1 MKRLLLL
8 TMLFIMIT
16 ALFNVSNIYAAAE
29 NSHNS
34 NNTLNPSIV
43 LNNTTY
49 VQNDLNIQ
57 SSAEDAVNQSADSAN
72 DTSTNNL
79 QSTQNTSNLT
89 NNTALNNLNNNTTYV
104 QNSTYAAGDNVYQN
118 VRGIWLKAED
128 VNILDLDEIKR
139 AGITDIFIKANI
151 LTVPTYQTVL
161 TALLNKLKNTN
172 IRVHAWVTCFKD
184 ANGNWVDPQGKY
196 SYTVKVP
203 YVVKK
208 YQTKSKEWYKYWYK
222 SKGKWKYKWKYK
234 WVYKWNYQYAYK
246 DEIRTGYDPSRI
258 TGLINSITTIAREYN
273 IDGIH
278 LDYIRYP
285 GTAYLN
291 SGGTESI
298 TSFVQRVH
306 DSVKNIKPKVA
317 ISAALMPETSVNGY
331 YYGQDYAKLAPYL
344 DFLVPMIYKGNY
356 NKNTTWIGTTT
367 KWIVDHSGGK
377 PVLAGLQT
385 YESDDDL
392 TEIPASE
399 LRSDVNSAISN
410 GASGYV
416 LFRYGLMDNDFF
428 KDPNDNSI
436 TFTLKQIQ
444 NAATSVKSFIES
456 NGRLPSTVTISSKL
470 VSMPDFLRLMAA
482 SAIELNS
489 GITTPVTLK
498 SVDNPTGPT
507 GNIQSGSINKEEYL
521 NIAQRIKSFIDSDG
535 HAPNYITSSLGNL
548 QYESTIY
555 MYSKVLD
562 FYNTHSRLP
571 SYVSMEPWKDVDPVD
586 MQQYLQQTANCQ
598 VNDYRIQALASSLTK
613 GISSTSEKGTK
624 IFNWVRNNLGYSFYY
639 NTKYGAVNTYLNR
652 EGNCVDHSH
661 LLVALARAA
670 GIPARYMHGTCTFT
684 SGNVYG
690 HVWTQLY
697 INGNWYDADAI
708 SSRNTL
714 GAINNWDKNTVIM
727 KGIYSSLPF

>member
-8 TMLFIMIT
+8 VMLLLFGG
-16 ALFNVSNIYAAAE
+16 ALLNVTNIYAATE
-29 NSHNS
+29 NSTIPEINI
-34 NNTLNPSIV
+34 TTDIV
-43 LNNTTY
+43 
-49 VQNDLNIQ
+49 Q
-57 SSAEDAVNQSADSAN
+57 ENQSDNLENKTIQNTADSAQIEAESPAN
-72 DTSTNNL
+72 DTSDGNQYQTDNQQNSEEDSEIPNN
-79 QSTQNTSNLT
+79 SNLT
-89 NNTALNNLNNNTTYV
+89 NV
-104 QNSTYAAGDNVYQN
+104 QDSTDAAGDEYKN

-128 VNILDLDEIKR
+128 VGILDLDEIKK
-139 AGITDIFIKANI
+139 AGITDIFIKTNI
-151 LTVPTYQTVL
+151 LTTPTYQSVL
-161 TALLNKLKNTN
+161 TALFNKLGASN

-184 ANGNWVDPQGKY
+184 ANGNWIDPQGKY
-196 SYTVKVP
+196 SYTVKVQ

-208 YQTKSKEWYKYWYK
+208 YQTKTKQWYKYWYK
-222 SKGKWKYKWKYK
+222 SKGKLKYKWKYK

-246 DEIRTGYDPSRI
+246 YETRTGYDTSKI
-258 TGLINSITTIAREYN
+258 NALINSITTIAKNYN

-285 GTAYLN
+285 GTAYKN
-291 SGGTESI
+291 EGGTETV
-298 TSFVQRVH
+298 TSFVQKVH
-306 DSVKNIKPKVA
+306 DAVKQIKPKVA

-356 NKNTTWIGTTT
+356 NKDTGWVGSTT
-367 KWIVDHSGGK
+367 KWIFNHCGGK

-399 LRSDVNSAISN
+399 LRNDVESAISN

-416 LFRYGLMDNDFF
+416 LFRYGLTDNDFF

-456 NGRLPSTVTISSKL
+456 NGRLPSTVTISSKM
-470 VSMPDFLRLMAA
+470 VSMPDFLRLMAT
-482 SAIELNS
+482 STLQLSS

-498 SVDNPTGPT
+498 SVDNPTDPT
-507 GNIQSGSINKEEYL
+507 GSIQSGSINKTEYL
-521 NIAQRIKSFIDSDG
+521 DIAQRIKSFIDSDG
-535 HAPNYITSSLGNL
+535 DAPNYVTSSLGKI
-548 QYESTIY
+548 QYESIIY

-562 FYNTHSRLP
+562 FYNTNSRLP
-571 SYVSMEPWKDVDPVD
+571 SYVAMEPWKDEIPID

-598 VNDYRIQALASSLTK
+598 INDYRIQALASSLTK
-613 GISSTSEKGTK
+613 GISSTLDKGTK
-624 IFNWVRNNLGYSFYY
+624 IFNWVRDNLSYSFYY
-639 NTKYGAVNTYLNR
+639 NTQYGAVNTYLNK

-670 GIPARYMHGTCTFT
+670 GIPARYAHGTCTFT

-690 HVWTQLY
+690 HVWAQLY
-697 INGNWYDADAI
+697 INGKWYDADAI
-708 SSRNTL
+708 SSKNVF
-714 GAINNWDKNTVIM
+714 GVINNWDKNTVIM
-727 KGIYSSLPF
+727 KGIYASLPF